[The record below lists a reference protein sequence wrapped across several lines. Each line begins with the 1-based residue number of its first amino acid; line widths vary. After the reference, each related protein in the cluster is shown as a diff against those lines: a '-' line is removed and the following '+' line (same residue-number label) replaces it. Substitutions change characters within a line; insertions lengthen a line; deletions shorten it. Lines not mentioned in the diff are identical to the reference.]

1 VNSALPTLTGIA
13 RVAQTI
19 TATSGTWS
27 SYASTA
33 TTFTYQWMRCFTT
46 CSSIPSATSS
56 AYVLAAADA
65 GATVRVDV
73 TAHNIG
79 GTQLASSA
87 DTGVV
92 QLPPGPVNTVA
103 PVIGGVAQAGQT
115 LTISQGTWTGA
126 QPITYTYGWQSCSS
140 AGANCVTISG
150 QTTNT
155 YSVNSGD
162 IGKTLRA
169 AVTATNSGGG
179 TVFTT
184 PATVVVAAA
193 PAGGGGGSSG
203 GGSSG
208 GGSSGGGSSGGGA
221 GSPDLA
227 VTGFASNA
235 SPLVGDNVTFMV
247 TVTDKNGK
255 PAQQLY
261 LSVALGAGLQFVSST
276 TDRGNPCTVVSTGLS
291 CFLDWL
297 SSDVTS
303 AHLQI
308 TAKVTATTGQTFSGT
323 ASAGQGELNA
333 ADNTLSLS
341 LSAVAAAPAPPTPT
355 GTSGAT
361 GGTSTGKTPVGL
373 NGDGTPTKKQD
384 KKKPTAEALYTP
396 GKRGATV
403 KLRFKI
409 YDDQG
414 VAKATT
420 SIKRGATLVGTAKTG
435 YGPVAAGSVYFVGWH
450 VPANAAKGNYWFCV
464 VATDRAGNKSAQSCA
479 PLALK

>member
-1 VNSALPTLTGIA
+1 
-13 RVAQTI
+13 
-19 TATSGTWS
+19 
-27 SYASTA
+27 
-33 TTFTYQWMRCFTT
+33 
-46 CSSIPSATSS
+46 
-56 AYVLAAADA
+56 
-65 GATVRVDV
+65 
-73 TAHNIG
+73 
-79 GTQLASSA
+79 
-87 DTGVV
+87 
-92 QLPPGPVNTVA
+92 
-103 PVIGGVAQAGQT
+103 VIGGVAQAGQS
-115 LTISQGTWTGA
+115 LNVSQGTWTGA

-140 AGANCVTISG
+140 AGANCVAISG

-155 YSVNSGD
+155 YAVNSGD

-169 AVTATNSGGG
+169 VVTATNSGGG

-184 PATVVVAAA
+184 LATAVVTAA

-203 GGSSG
+203 GSGS
-208 GGSSGGGSSGGGA
+208 GGSSSSGGGGA

-235 SPLVGDNVTFMV
+235 SPLVGDNVTFFV
-247 TVTDKNGK
+247 TVADNNGK

-297 SSDVTS
+297 SSDVTT

-308 TAKVTATTGQTFSGT
+308 TAKVIATTGQTFSGT
-323 ASAGQGELNA
+323 ASAGQGELNPV
-333 ADNTLSLS
+333 DNTLSLS
-341 LSAVAAAPAPPTPT
+341 LSTVAATPASPTPT
-355 GTSGAT
+355 GTSGTT

-435 YGPVAAGSVYFVGWH
+435 FGPVAAGSVYFVGWH